1 MYVYI
6 DYFHIQ
12 CDEQV
17 FREFPMSFWGKSAVW
32 EKFRYYLCNVEKQ
45 IDVKLINQMSMKKIV
60 FLSLFALC
68 LPWTLVAQSVDDDL
82 YYVPSKKKKE
92 VKQEKKV
99 AEPMEE
105 IVIKSDAPTTV
116 YSSRGNTTVVVK
128 ERKGNVR
135 DVDEYNRRYD
145 SRNNNF
151 VMENDTLYI
160 EEKEQPELDGEWIGN
175 RFEGSEDDYEYATRI
190 IRFRNPRYA
199 ISISSPLYW
208 DVVYGLN
215 SWEWNVY
222 TDGLYAY
229 AFPTF
234 TNRLW
239 WNWRYNS
246 HGWWGGYPYYGWGWN
261 SWYGPSWNFGY
272 SWGGWYGGSWWGYHH
287 HYHPYNDGW
296 YHGGGY
302 WKGSDRWSSGS
313 VYTNRRSSGPSHVY
327 RNSVGSTR
335 RSSQYI
341 NSGETVR
348 RSMQNNQE
356 NVGQI
361 RRSASDGTRRVIGTR
376 SSSSSS
382 SMIRRSAVDRMD
394 ASSTRRSIYTRPSS
408 TRRNSYND
416 NAESA
421 RRTMGTSRS
430 SEFSRSYSTESS
442 PRRSSSYSRGSS
454 ETRSYSNSNS
464 ATRRS
469 YNDASSYS
477 NSRSSSGFSS
487 GSSSRSSSGSSYSGG
502 GGGTSRSSSGGG
514 STRRR

>member
-116 YSSRGNTTVVVK
+116 YSSQGNTTVVEK
-128 ERKGNVR
+128 ERKSNVR
-135 DVDEYNRRYD
+135 DVDGYNRRYD

-261 SWYGPSWNFGY
+261 GWYSPGWSFGW
-272 SWGGWYGGSWWGYHH
+272 SGWYGGGWWGYHH
-287 HYHPYNDGW
+287 HHYHPYYNGW

-302 WKGSDRWSSGS
+302 WGGSYGRDSRS
-313 VYTNRRSSGPSHVY
+313 VYTNRRYSGTRGTNVVHRSYGSRGTRTDGWQNRRNEESSS
-327 RNSVGSTR
+327 
-335 RSSQYI
+335 
-341 NSGETVR
+341 
-348 RSMQNNQE
+348 
-356 NVGQI
+356 
-361 RRSASDGTRRVIGTR
+361 RRVIGTR
-376 SSSSSS
+376 SSND
-382 SMIRRSAVDRMD
+382 RSGISTNRMD
-394 ASSTRRSIYTRPSS
+394 ASSSRRSTYTRPSS
-408 TRRNSYND
+408 TRTTVGTS
-416 NAESA
+416 NAESM
-421 RRTMGTSRS
+421 RTSTSRG
-430 SEFSRSYSTESS
+430 YSTRYSGTESGV
-442 PRRSSSYSRGSS
+442 RGTAIRSSSTRSDNSTYSRGSS
-454 ETRSYSNSNS
+454 TERTRSYSNGDNS
-464 ATRRS
+464 HS
-469 YNDASSYS
+469 YNSSTTRSSSSYS
-477 NSRSSSGFSS
+477 S
-487 GSSSRSSSGSSYSGG
+487 GSTRSGG
-502 GGGTSRSSSGGG
+502 GGYSTGGG
-514 STRRR
+514 STRSGSGGGGSSRRR